1 MDGREL
7 INTMALLL
15 VAGHE
20 TTVNLVTNGM
30 LALLRHP
37 DALEWLRR
45 DSKIVV
51 PLVEEVLRYDPP

>member
-1 MDGREL
+1 
-7 INTMALLL
+7 
-15 VAGHE
+15 
-20 TTVNLVTNGM
+20 M